1 MDKVRIAVIG
11 AGWWGTVGHLRP
23 LAQIAEAD
31 LVAVYSRT
39 EAKARKRAEELGIP
53 RFYDNYQRMIQECD
67 LDAVTIATT
76 PNVHYE
82 QAKYA
87 IEHGL
92 HVLME
97 KPFVLQAAHAVEL
110 AEIADAG
117 ELLLSVCHPLLH
129 YELLTNAR
137 RYILDGALG
146 DILLVNA
153 LFSQRVYDLY
163 KGDVDA
169 VWEKRLRGDDAK
181 PNRTSYSDPAVS
193 GGGEGHTQ
201 ASHILGMLLWLT
213 GLSPI
218 SVYACMN
225 SLDVAVDVVDAMTI
239 TFEGG
244 ALGNVSANGMLPEGV
259 AWSGIQIQGTKGI
272 LVLDTASRGAFV
284 RLEGDAEMR
293 RIEGQMP
300 RRSVASEV
308 PRNFVRAILGLD
320 EQWVA
325 TRVAIDEVRILDA
338 AYRSASSG
346 QAVTL

>member
-23 LAQIAEAD
+23 LAEIAEAD

-53 RFYDNYQRMIQECD
+53 HYYDDYRRMIDECE

-76 PNVHYE
+76 PNVHYP

-87 IEHGL
+87 LEHGL

-110 AEIADAG
+110 AEIAATNG
-117 ELLLSVCHPLLH
+117 LLLSVCHPLLH
-129 YELLTNAR
+129 LDMIANAR
-137 RYILDGALG
+137 RTIQSGALG
-146 DILLVNA
+146 DVLLVNA

-163 KGDVDA
+163 KGEVDS
-169 VWEKRLRGDDAK
+169 VWEKRQRGGDAK
-181 PNRTSYSDPAVS
+181 PNRTSYSDPAIS

-201 ASHILGMLLWLT
+201 ASHILGMVLWLT
-213 GLSPI
+213 GLSPAK
-218 SVYACMN
+218 VYAGMN

-244 ALGNVSANGMLPEGV
+244 ALGNVSANGMLPERV
-259 AWSGIQIQGTKGI
+259 AWTGIQIQGTKGI
-272 LVLDTASRGAFV
+272 LVLDTGTRGGYV
-284 RLEGDAEMR
+284 QVEGDPEMR
-293 RIEGQMP
+293 RIEGEMP
-300 RRSVASEV
+300 RRSMAEEV
-308 PRNFVRAILGLD
+308 PRNFVRAVLGLED
-320 EQWVA
+320 QWVD
-325 TRVAIDEVRILDA
+325 TQVAIDEVRILDA
-338 AYRSASSG
+338 AYRSAASG
-346 QAVTL
+346 QAVSL